1 MNIIRLFQL
10 IYNRFFVDTETYL
23 RRQGVKIG
31 KNCCI
36 YSRAFGSE
44 PYLVSI
50 GDHVQITAGVKFFTH
65 GGGWLLRN
73 ENPDFDCF
81 GKITIKNNVYI
92 GNDTLIMP
100 GVTIESEVLI
110 GAGSVVTKSI
120 PSGWIVAGNPAR
132 KIGETKDFKRRI
144 LAHNFKTK
152 GLSFVEKR
160 KVILNS
166 NEDLFVKKKYLIE

>member
-92 GNDTLIMP
+92 GNDALIMP

-132 KIGETKDFKRRI
+132 KIGEIQEFKQRMMKFN
-144 LAHNFKTK
+144 LGTK
-152 GLSFVEKR
+152 GLSYNEK
-160 KVILNS
+160 KDFLLSLDDTKFIIKN
-166 NEDLFVKKKYLIE
+166 FVK